1 MVHLEVQSTNTFPNT
16 KTYPKLAAHT
26 FIGFDEPILVVH
38 HDTTLVFTFGVITKS
53 DGNGFGLIQ
62 WLRSAHA
69 RIDGGLKP
77 NRKSKIA
84 EKGLTESDHQ

>member
-1 MVHLEVQSTNTFPNT
+1 MVLLEVQSANTLPNT
-16 KTYPKLAAHT
+16 TTYLELAAHT

-38 HDTTLVFTFGVITKS
+38 HDTTLLFTFGVVTKS

-69 RIDGGLKP
+69 RIDRGLKL
-77 NRKSKIA
+77 NRRSKFT
-84 EKGLTESDHQ
+84 EKGLN